1 MIASLQ
7 GIIDAMSTD
16 SMIVNVNGVGFK
28 VSVPTSI
35 LSELGVVG
43 REVKLYTHL
52 HVREDD
58 LSLYGFGSLD
68 ELRLFETL
76 ISVSGLGPKTAMGML
91 SAMSADQVAMAIA
104 SGSVEILTTIP
115 GIGKKTADRLI
126 LELKDKVGGV
136 MISTPAGSA
145 AQENADVISALVSLG
160 YSVQETTRAV
170 NALPTGQKV
179 EFGRKGQTGTSVSGE
194 VIKRRLLIY
203 SFR

>member
-7 GIIDAMSTD
+7 GIIDAISKD
-16 SMIVNVNGVGFK
+16 SMIVNVNGIGFK
-28 VSVPTSI
+28 LSVPTSV

-43 REVKLYTHL
+43 REIKLYTHM

-91 SAMSADQVAMAIA
+91 SAMSADQLAMAIA
-104 SGSVEILTTIP
+104 SGSVEMLTTIP

-136 MISTPAGSA
+136 MISTPAGRA
-145 AQENADVISALVSLG
+145 AQENADVVTALVSLG
-160 YSVQETTRAV
+160 YTVQETTRAV
-170 NALPTGQKV
+170 NALPQGQKLSL
-179 EFGRKGQTGTSVSGE
+179 EEK
-194 VIKRRLLIY
+194 IKLALQY
-203 SFR
+203 LGK

>member
-7 GIIDAMSTD
+7 GVIDAISKD
-16 SMIVNVNGVGFK
+16 SMIINVNGIGFK
-28 VSVPTSI
+28 LSVPTSV

-43 REVKLYTHL
+43 REIKLYTHM

-91 SAMSADQVAMAIA
+91 SAMSADQLAMAIA
-104 SGSVEILTTIP
+104 SGSVEMLTTIP

-136 MISTPAGSA
+136 MISTPAGRV
-145 AQENADVISALVSLG
+145 AQENADVVTALVSLG
-160 YSVQETTRAV
+160 YTAQETACAV
-170 NALPTGQKV
+170 NALPTGQKLKL
-179 EFGRKGQTGTSVSGE
+179 EEK
-194 VIKRRLLIY
+194 IKLALQY
-203 SFR
+203 LGK

>member
-7 GIIDAMSTD
+7 GVIDAVSKD
-16 SMIVNVNGVGFK
+16 SMIVNVNGIGFK
-28 VSVPTSI
+28 LSVPTSV

-43 REVKLYTHL
+43 REIKLYTHM

-91 SAMSADQVAMAIA
+91 SAMSADQLAMAIA
-104 SGSVEILTTIP
+104 SGSVEMLTTIP

-136 MISTPAGSA
+136 MISTPAGRA
-145 AQENADVISALVSLG
+145 AQENADVVTALVSLG
-160 YSVQETTRAV
+160 YTAQETARSV
-170 NALPTGQKV
+170 NALPTGQKLKL
-179 EFGRKGQTGTSVSGE
+179 EEK
-194 VIKRRLLIY
+194 IKLALQY
-203 SFR
+203 LGK

>member
-1 MIASLQ
+1 MIASLK
-7 GIIDAMSTD
+7 GVIDAISKD
-16 SMIVNVNGVGFK
+16 SMIVNVNGIGFK
-28 VSVPTSI
+28 LSVPTSV

-43 REVKLYTHL
+43 REIKLYTHM

-91 SAMSADQVAMAIA
+91 SAMSADQLAMSIA
-104 SGSVEILTTIP
+104 SGSVEMLTTIP

-136 MISTPAGSA
+136 MISTPAGRV
-145 AQENADVISALVSLG
+145 AQENADVVTALVSLG
-160 YSVQETTRAV
+160 YTAQETARAV
-170 NALPTGQKV
+170 NALPTGQKLKL
-179 EFGRKGQTGTSVSGE
+179 EEK
-194 VIKRRLLIY
+194 IKLALQY
-203 SFR
+203 LGK

>member
-7 GIIDAMSTD
+7 GIIDAVSTD

-28 VSVPTSI
+28 VSVPTSV
-35 LSELGVVG
+35 LSELDAVG

-58 LSLYGFGSLD
+58 LSIYGFGSLD
-68 ELRLFETL
+68 ELKLFETL

-136 MISTPAGSA
+136 MISTPAGRA
-145 AQENADVISALVSLG
+145 AQENVDVITALVSLG

-170 NALPTGQKV
+170 NSLPTGKRLSLEDKV
-179 EFGRKGQTGTSVSGE
+179 KLALQYLGK
-194 VIKRRLLIY
+194 
-203 SFR
+203 